1 MNNLLDQIIAPD
13 NIMWAWQKAR
23 KAFSIGDIWYC
34 NYQLSKFEANL
45 DEEIKSIAK
54 DIKEGKYRQEKLQ
67 ICPFPKGYDQDDLKP
82 RARQAFYISVRDQVT
97 WLAVCNIIA
106 PILDKQMPTW
116 SYGNRIY
123 RPAWYEQKQDKREL
137 IIGNYR
143 NSNGYIYRKWK
154 QSWPLFRKH
163 ITATLKIMANPNL
176 NKLGHNDNQIED
188 EETKQIIEE
197 NEKLDRNQQLNFLTK
212 GYFSHDKVD
221 DIFWASLDFKKFY
234 PLLKRNKIRD
244 IIIEDLSKN
253 RKSEVLFCK
262 LIDSLFDFNI
272 DFTDW
277 NKADLEDL
285 DLFTELPF
293 EGLPTGLLVAGFLA
307 NIALLK
313 IDKEVCKLLDKNKTI
328 AHFRFVDDHVI
339 LSTSFDSLID
349 WIKKYVD
356 VLNSFE
362 VGAEI
367 GEDKTEPKGLS
378 TLLSLTKVDDKVY
391 NEAYNLAEK
400 SCRLDPQYPSPLM
413 TQTLA
418 KVSAISKME
427 LDLMSNDELEQLTSD
442 LKHLLI
448 TDFPD
453 QEVKK
458 ETRISFA
465 ATMLSKTVSRKQY
478 DYNGIYIEKLNL
490 LRIQKEVGDQEK
502 YTDLRRIIEN
512 ILAEDLTL
520 DFIKKQIVFLI
531 NKYPNT
537 ISQEDNYIK
546 SSYTSIIEIRDIL
559 LVIEK
564 EKTTLDRQ
572 VYNLI
577 QKAIK
582 ENHQKVRLWI
592 RLIQFCYTQN
602 YNRYK
607 ELWMLIDKLFE
618 NEIAH
623 RLSTAFLYYMY
634 LALVVEL
641 MWKSV
646 RIILNN
652 KCSNDEFLKCRS
664 FIDFFSSSDIISEI
678 FKKEDFDKR
687 DNYKSIFIQFRVVL
701 GTAKYILEQTLPK
714 YFEDY
719 KIIDW
724 NNKPDE
730 WLVSQRKLNDVNSW
744 LFSIFNNTHNFE
756 YEEPHKFWSDII
768 SFAQI
773 DELASMK
780 PLILPF
786 SEEKVLQSIIS
797 KYPDY
802 RNEIPSIIGEEG
814 WLFDYYQT
822 VDDVHKQSLLERI
835 KEIKPNLYRNIN
847 SKKEKTLY
855 DWILLLQK
863 EQVSNEDIR
872 FSEVT
877 TLNLILNIIKALKKK
892 NSSINNLIE
901 SEVIYIHPAN
911 FYLPDDFFETFP
923 NTWIDLE
930 KRMINLN
937 IIIRP
942 ENERIKDERYEV
954 SSSNM
959 VFHNKELS
967 NLYGLSILMIQLFCR
982 KTTFPWIWNLADRNL
997 IWTKAVTKKLSF
1009 NAISSISQYI
1019 IQASLSARNRETML
1033 LKRLGIKVTDDNFD
1047 PVTIFSLEGLE
1058 QEINDAL
1065 EILKKNQIS
1074 VENNSPRQ
1082 LIPIS
1087 LVQLSKNNNPFKS
1100 IANE

>member
-1 MNNLLDQIIAPD
+1 MKNLLDQIIAHD

-45 DEEIKSIAK
+45 HEEIKSIAK
-54 DIKEGKYRQEKLQ
+54 DIKEGKYKQEKLQ
-67 ICPFPKGYDQDDLKP
+67 ICPFPKGYDQEESKP

-106 PILDKQMPTW
+106 PMLDEQMPTW

-123 RPAWYEQKQDKREL
+123 RPAWYEQKQDEREL

-163 ITATLKIMANPNL
+163 ITATLKIMANPNI
-176 NKLGHNDNQIED
+176 NKLGFKENLVED
-188 EETKQIIEE
+188 EETKLIIEE

-212 GYFSHDKVD
+212 GYFVHEKVD

-234 PLLKRNKIRD
+234 PLLKRNKIKD
-244 IIIEDLSKN
+244 IIIECLSIDRGN
-253 RKSEVLFCK
+253 EPLFCK

-277 NKADLEDL
+277 KKTELKAL
-285 DLFTELPF
+285 DLSSELVF

-307 NIALLK
+307 NLALLR
-313 IDKEVCKLLDKNKTI
+313 IDRKVCELLDKNKKI

-339 LSTSFDSLID
+339 LSTDFKSLID
-349 WIKKYVD
+349 WIKKYED

-367 GEDKTEPKGLS
+367 GQDKTEPKGLS
-378 TLLSLTKVDDKVY
+378 TLLNLTEHDEEVY
-391 NEAYNLAEK
+391 NVAKK

-427 LDLMSNDELEQLTSD
+427 LDLMANDELEQLTSD

-465 ATMLSKTVSRKQY
+465 ATMLGKTASRKQY
-478 DYNGIYIEKLNL
+478 DYSVIYIQKLNL
-490 LRIQKEVGDQEK
+490 LRIQKDIEDDDK
-502 YTDLRRIIEN
+502 YSHLLRIIEN
-512 ILAEDLTL
+512 ILAGDITVG
-520 DFIKKQIVFLI
+520 FIKEQITLFEKQ
-531 NKYPNT
+531 YPNT
-537 ISQEDNYIK
+537 INQEDHFIN
-546 SSYTSIIEIRDIL
+546 SSYTSVIEIRRVL
-559 LVIEK
+559 VVIEQ
-564 EKTTLDRQ
+564 EKTTLDTQ

-577 QKAIK
+577 LKAIK

-607 ELWMLIDKLFE
+607 ELWVLIEKLFE
-618 NEIAH
+618 NTIAH

-646 RIILNN
+646 RVILNN
-652 KCSNDEFLKCRS
+652 KCSNDEILRCKS
-664 FIDFFSSSDIISEI
+664 FIEIFSSSDIITAI

-687 DNYKSIFIQFRVVL
+687 DNYRSIFIQYRVVL
-701 GTAKYILEQTLPK
+701 GTAKYILNQTLPK
-714 YFEDY
+714 YFEDH

-724 NNKPDE
+724 TNKPDE
-730 WLVSQRKLNDVNSW
+730 WLATQKLNDVNSW

-756 YEEPHKFWSDII
+756 QEESHKFWPNII

-773 DELASMK
+773 DEPASMK

-786 SEEKVLQSIIS
+786 AEEKNLQSIIS
-797 KYPDY
+797 EYPDY

-814 WLFDYYQT
+814 WLFEYYQT

-835 KEIKPNLYRNIN
+835 REIKPNLYRNID
-847 SKKEKTLY
+847 SKNGKTLY

-877 TLNLILNIIKALKKK
+877 TLYLVLNIIKALKKK
-892 NSSINNLIE
+892 NSSIDNLIE
-901 SEVIYIHPAN
+901 SEVTYIHPAN
-911 FYLPDDFFETFP
+911 FYLPDDLFETFP
-923 NTWIDLE
+923 NTWFNLE
-930 KRMINLN
+930 NRMIDLN

-942 ENERIKDERYEV
+942 KNERIKDERYDV
-954 SSSNM
+954 SSSDM
-959 VFHNKELS
+959 VFGNEELS
-967 NLYGLSILMIQLFCR
+967 SLYGLSILMIQLFCR

-997 IWTKAVTKKLSF
+997 IWTKAVTKKLTF

-1019 IQASLSARNRETML
+1019 IQASLSSRNRETML
-1033 LKRLGIKVTDDNFD
+1033 LKRLGINVTDDNFD

-1058 QEINDAL
+1058 KEITDAL
-1065 EILKKNQIS
+1065 SILKKNQIS

-1087 LVQLSKNNNPFKS
+1087 LVQLSKNSNPFKS
-1100 IANE
+1100 VGNE